1 MIKTLLATWAML
13 LVAPTGLN
21 LIQEQFKENIA
32 PTFRVDHQLV
42 PKRAVAGAK
51 LNLLDESTRDGD
63 SYEQE
68 IVFAKGSY
76 TFASTNTSYE
86 AIHLQLN
93 GQYVGDF
100 SELSGNEPD
109 ISGNWAY
116 IQFEVASDVTINSIS
131 LQNAGFSS
139 GEKSMI
145 YAGSNVP
152 TDALYQP
159 FISTNGS
166 KANLLD
172 ESDFK
177 SVGGQNVHGYVASMI
192 FEPDTIYTFATTA
205 NLDNPRKTV
214 ILGSGTIGRGTA
226 LHTITSTQV
235 NEGWTY
241 AFIEV
246 NERIVVDYVQ
256 FRFITG
262 STVMEKPLTMIYAG
276 EELPEDSFY
285 SLYDPNSGLTGPVIS
300 GSSGSYFANVD
311 NPVTV
316 EYLQSFL
323 IAWDETDG
331 DLTDQIQVSKDEYT
345 GNERKVGEYEI
356 VFSVSDKAGN
366 ESTFTLVV
374 YVQDKSKPVITGPQ
388 TQRISY
394 TEPTTAEALKSQYSV
409 SDNVDTNLTLAIES
423 DTYTENA
430 SVPGTYRI
438 IYAATDSS
446 ENKVTYVVD
455 VTVIDDVAP
464 TITGADKVEKSLS
477 SILTSEE
484 IIAEY
489 TATDEIDGECTIT
502 IQKDDYAGNGNKVGN
517 YQIILQASDK
527 SNNVATK
534 TITVTVFDDI
544 KPIWYIK
551 TDSNIVINVD
561 ETLKLTETDIKR
573 VLAREDYYNPS
584 EVTVFKM
591 TDVDGY
597 FANGDEQVEPG
608 EYDVVYN
615 IKKQNGESEDVAVTL
630 KVRSVAG
637 EDTEKPEEENVK
649 NWFEKNFDFK
659 EQTWGAILVEV
670 LGLIILISI
679 IAGIIKRRR

>member
-21 LIQEQFKENIA
+21 LIQEQPKETIA
-32 PTFRVDHQLV
+32 PTLS
-42 PKRAVAGAK
+42 PKRAA
-51 LNLLDESTRDGD
+51 T
-63 SYEQE
+63 
-68 IVFAKGSY
+68 
-76 TFASTNTSYE
+76 
-86 AIHLQLN
+86 
-93 GQYVGDF
+93 
-100 SELSGNEPD
+100 
-109 ISGNWAY
+109 
-116 IQFEVASDVTINSIS
+116 
-131 LQNAGFSS
+131 
-139 GEKSMI
+139 
-145 YAGSNVP
+145 
-152 TDALYQP
+152 
-159 FISTNGS
+159 GS
-166 KANLLD
+166 KVNLVDMIQNDGEIIDIDYVFEKGKTYTLAAALD
-172 ESDFK
+172 LADEIERLNAVFYSE
-177 SVGGQNVHGYVASMI
+177 N
-192 FEPDTIYTFATTA
+192 ATEYPLTGCDMQDA
-205 NLDNPRKTV
+205 IP
-214 ILGSGTIGRGTA
+214 
-226 LHTITSTQV
+226 ITSVV
-235 NEGWTY
+235 N
-241 AFIEV
+241 
-246 NERIVVDYVQ
+246 D
-256 FRFITG
+256 
-262 STVMEKPLTMIYAG
+262 AG
-276 EELPEDSFY
+276 EELIGSEGAWYYGSITMQESVKFVSLEITSFTIGNLFALMLYEGSESPEDSFY
-285 SLYDPNSGLTGPVIS
+285 RDYDPFSGMTGPIIS

-323 IAWDETDG
+323 VAYDETDG

-345 GNERKVGEYEI
+345 GNEKKVGEYEI

-374 YVQDKSKPVITGPQ
+374 YVQDKSKPVISGPQ

-489 TATDEIDGECTIT
+489 TATDEIDGDCTIT

-630 KVRSVAG
+630 KVRSVEG
-637 EDTEKPEEENVK
+637 ENTEKPEEENVK

-659 EQTWGAILVEV
+659 EQTWGAIVVEV
-670 LGLIILISI
+670 LAVIILISI